1 MQYIILAIGD
11 ELLAGQVTDT
21 NSGSIAR
28 LLEPH
33 GWELKRVE
41 VIADT
46 ADALEDAL
54 KRALSEVK
62 VVLTTGGLGPTK
74 DDQTKQ
80 TLCRL
85 FNGHLIE
92 DAEVLE
98 NVKNVVSRRNLHL
111 NELTARQALVP
122 DNARI
127 IQNEVGT
134 APILW
139 FERPGDR
146 VVVCMPGVPF
156 ETVQMMERKVAPALI
171 ERFPER
177 EILVRHTVVAFD
189 ISESAMAQI
198 LSDWEDALPSFAH
211 LAYLPKPGVIRLR
224 LDGHGP
230 ESIRPEMDRLRRELI
245 ALIPPQN
252 FMADGDIT
260 PEECLRRLLSERRL
274 TVSTAESC
282 TGGTIASR
290 ICAIPGASA
299 AMNGAVVAYS
309 NEVKINVLGVNKA
322 DIEAQGAVSRPVVE
336 QMAEGA
342 RRLTGSDFAVATSGI
357 AGPGGGTPE
366 KPVGTVWMATASP
379 AGVRSECFH
388 FPGSRDR
395 VIDRAATAALIALI
409 RELSAS
415 TAR

>member
-54 KRALSEVK
+54 KRALNEVK

-85 FNGHLIE
+85 FGGHLIE

-98 NVKNVVSRRNLHL
+98 NVKSVISRRNLRL

-189 ISESAMAQI
+189 ISESALAQI

-230 ESIRPEMDRLRRELI
+230 ESIRPEMDSLRRELI

-260 PEECLRRLLSERRL
+260 PEECLLRLLSERRL